1 MGAAGMVHTFA
12 TDTPRSLPR
21 LVTLE
26 ETMSRP
32 TMIQIHTLRRSA
44 FGNLPL
50 YWALTVIV
58 DMLLDIDTEDDMRRL
73 WTAVIE
79 EVKP

>member
-1 MGAAGMVHTFA
+1 
-12 TDTPRSLPR
+12 
-21 LVTLE
+21 
-26 ETMSRP
+26 MSRP